1 MEKTFM
7 DNYEKQ
13 VYIGRELFLQHEQD
27 KLIEK
32 YGLEHDEEYLYL
44 KYIGTEYRISRR
56 DGAIA
61 YSEGEE
67 WMDCKEYTIVM
78 TIYDFLCCSGQEIL
92 PPLTGQW
99 QPVGRFVTAGSSP
112 STDPFVEKY
121 ARAFSGKVEEVKQA
135 CICLGGKQMER
146 LAGADLT
153 FEMPVFQDF
162 SVLFQ
167 FWDGDEEFQPKILLL
182 WDKVS
187 LSYLH
192 FETTYYLQGDL
203 LKAILQKTSLFV

>member
-1 MEKTFM
+1 M

-13 VYIGRELFLQHEQD
+13 VYIGRELFLQHDQD

-32 YGLEHDEEYLYL
+32 YGLKYDEEYLYL

-56 DGAIA
+56 DGAIEYVA
-61 YSEGEE
+61 DGE

-153 FEMPVFQDF
+153 FEMSVFQDF

>member
-1 MEKTFM
+1 M

-13 VYIGRELFLQHEQD
+13 VYIGRELFLQHDQD

-32 YGLEHDEEYLYL
+32 YGLKHDEEYLYL

-112 STDPFVEKY
+112 STDSFVEKY
-121 ARAFSGKVEEVKQA
+121 AQAFSGKVEEVKQA

-146 LAGADLT
+146 LPLPDAPSAFLPDRYR
-153 FEMPVFQDF
+153 PVSVWEESRWSVWQGQTLHLLSSQTDTGLFYLFHF
-162 SVLFQ
+162 S
-167 FWDGDEEFQPKILLL
+167 
-182 WDKVS
+182 
-187 LSYLH
+187 
-192 FETTYYLQGDL
+192 
-203 LKAILQKTSLFV
+203 

>member
-1 MEKTFM
+1 M

-13 VYIGRELFLQHEQD
+13 VYIGRELFLQHDQD

-32 YGLEHDEEYLYL
+32 YGLKHNEEYLYL
-44 KYIGTEYRISRR
+44 QYIGTEYRISRI
-56 DGAIA
+56 DGAIEYVA
-61 YSEGEE
+61 DGE
-67 WMDCKEYTIVM
+67 WKDCKEYTIVM
-78 TIYDFLCCSGQEIL
+78 TIYDFLCCSGKEIL
-92 PPLTGQW
+92 PSLTGQW

-112 STDPFVEKY
+112 STDSFVEKY
-121 ARAFSGKVEEVKQA
+121 AQAFSGKVEEVKQA
-135 CICLGGKQMER
+135 CICLGEKQMER

-162 SVLFQ
+162 SVIFQ

>member
-1 MEKTFM
+1 M

-13 VYIGRELFLQHEQD
+13 VYIGRELFLQHDQD

-32 YGLEHDEEYLYL
+32 YGLKHNEEYLYL

-99 QPVGRFVTAGSSP
+99 QPVGRFVTSGSSP

-153 FEMPVFQDF
+153 FEMPVFPDF

-203 LKAILQKTSLFV
+203 LKAILQKISLFV

>member
-1 MEKTFM
+1 M
-7 DNYEKQ
+7 
-13 VYIGRELFLQHEQD
+13 
-27 KLIEK
+27 
-32 YGLEHDEEYLYL
+32 
-44 KYIGTEYRISRR
+44 
-56 DGAIA
+56 
-61 YSEGEE
+61 
-67 WMDCKEYTIVM
+67 
-78 TIYDFLCCSGQEIL
+78 
-92 PPLTGQW
+92 
-99 QPVGRFVTAGSSP
+99 
-112 STDPFVEKY
+112 
-121 ARAFSGKVEEVKQA
+121 EEVKQA
-135 CICLGGKQMER
+135 CTCLGGKQTER

-153 FEMPVFQDF
+153 FEMPVLPGF

>member
-1 MEKTFM
+1 M

-13 VYIGRELFLQHEQD
+13 VYIGRELFLQHDQD

-32 YGLEHDEEYLYL
+32 YGLKHNEEYLYL
-44 KYIGTEYRISRR
+44 QYIGTEYRISRI
-56 DGAIA
+56 DGAIEYVA
-61 YSEGEE
+61 DGE
-67 WMDCKEYTIVM
+67 WKDCKEYTIVL
-78 TIYDFLCCSGQEIL
+78 TISDFLCCSGKEIL
-92 PPLTGQW
+92 PSLTGQW

-112 STDPFVEKY
+112 STDLFVEKY

>member
-1 MEKTFM
+1 
-7 DNYEKQ
+7 
-13 VYIGRELFLQHEQD
+13 
-27 KLIEK
+27 
-32 YGLEHDEEYLYL
+32 
-44 KYIGTEYRISRR
+44 
-56 DGAIA
+56 
-61 YSEGEE
+61 
-67 WMDCKEYTIVM
+67 
-78 TIYDFLCCSGQEIL
+78 
-92 PPLTGQW
+92 
-99 QPVGRFVTAGSSP
+99 
-112 STDPFVEKY
+112 
-121 ARAFSGKVEEVKQA
+121 
-135 CICLGGKQMER
+135 MER

-203 LKAILQKTSLFV
+203 LETIARQMGLQPLS

>member
-1 MEKTFM
+1 M

-13 VYIGRELFLQHEQD
+13 VYTGRELFLKYNQD

-32 YGLEHDEEYLYL
+32 YGLKHDEEYLYL
-44 KYIGTEYRISRR
+44 KYIETEYRINRR
-56 DGAIA
+56 NGAIEYA
-61 YSEGEE
+61 TGEE
-67 WMDCKEYTIVM
+67 WTDC
-78 TIYDFLCCSGQEIL
+78 
-92 PPLTGQW
+92 
-99 QPVGRFVTAGSSP
+99 RFVTAGSSP

-135 CICLGGKQMER
+135 CICLGGKQTKR

-153 FEMPVFQDF
+153 FEMPVLPEF

-167 FWDGDEEFQPKILLL
+167 FWDGDEEFPPKILLL

-203 LKAILQKTSLFV
+203 LKAILQIIG

>member
-1 MEKTFM
+1 M

-13 VYIGRELFLQHEQD
+13 VYIGRELFLQHDQD

-32 YGLEHDEEYLYL
+32 YGLKHNEEYLYL
-44 KYIGTEYRISRR
+44 QYIGTEYRISRI
-56 DGAIA
+56 DGAIEYVA
-61 YSEGEE
+61 DGE
-67 WMDCKEYTIVM
+67 WKDCKEYTIVM
-78 TIYDFLCCSGQEIL
+78 TIYDFLCWSGKEIL
-92 PPLTGQW
+92 PSLTGQW

-112 STDPFVEKY
+112 STDSFVEKY
-121 ARAFSGKVEEVKQA
+121 AQAFSGKVEEVKQA